1 MCTQTFEGALD
12 NESGL
17 REAIAGQDVIISVVG
32 PSSPFAPNTVF
43 APAYKKIF
51 AIMRA
56 ENVKRIIA
64 ISTLSVYD
72 PKDKPSFIRWLLVT
86 ALWALGHKAWKA
98 VIDISKVFDNEGGDI
113 DWTLFRVGFLA
124 DGPPLTVVDGTV
136 GDGKIG
142 MYLRRADIAQ
152 WTLAQA
158 AEVPP
163 KFVHEKPAISSIRP

>member
-1 MCTQTFEGALD
+1 M
-12 NESGL
+12 
-17 REAIAGQDVIISVVG
+17 VISVVG
-32 PSSPFAPNTVF
+32 PSSPLAPNAVF

-51 AIMRA
+51 ATMKA

-64 ISTLSVYD
+64 LSTFSVYD

-86 ALWALGHKAWKA
+86 ALWALAHKTWQA
-98 VIDISKVFDNEGGDI
+98 VIDISKVFDDEKDI

-124 DGPPLTVVDGTV
+124 DGPSMTVVDGSV

-142 MYLRRADIAQ
+142 MYLRRADIAR

-163 KFVHEKPAISSIRP
+163 KFVHEKPGISSIKN